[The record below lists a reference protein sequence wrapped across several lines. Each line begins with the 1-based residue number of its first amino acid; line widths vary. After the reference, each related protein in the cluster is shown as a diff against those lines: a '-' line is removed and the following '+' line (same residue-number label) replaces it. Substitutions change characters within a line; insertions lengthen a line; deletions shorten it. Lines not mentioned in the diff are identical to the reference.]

1 MALQLTELKNE
12 VFDMFLRQ
20 GNIGAG
26 SNQADSSFDIENLSV
41 SDLDLYLCLFF
52 PVIPVSEQVPADE
65 ELISVLF
72 GSQIKAITYED
83 GKAQFADE
91 LINEYIR
98 ENSTL

>member
-12 VFDMFLRQ
+12 VFDMLLRQ
-20 GNIGAG
+20 SNNVVGG
-26 SNQADSSFDIENLSV
+26 NQAENSFDIENLSA

-52 PVIPVSEQVPADE
+52 PVIPVSEQVPADG

-83 GKAQFADE
+83 GKA
-91 LINEYIR
+91 
-98 ENSTL
+98 